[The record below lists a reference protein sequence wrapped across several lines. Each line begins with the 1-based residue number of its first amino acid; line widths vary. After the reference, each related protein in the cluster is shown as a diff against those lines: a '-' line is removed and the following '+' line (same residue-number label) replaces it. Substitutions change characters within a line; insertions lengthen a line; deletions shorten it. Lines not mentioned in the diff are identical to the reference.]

1 MSRKRRKSIA
11 PGERSEGA
19 LPLLDT
25 PFADEPEPVADDEIV
40 GVERTGAHEPLSM
53 ESTGASVALDVDESD
68 ELPAVLSSVAGEVL
82 DPPGLPGLPET
93 DRTAAYDP
101 PPDLFADIPDPEANP
116 VPVAFHEQ
124 STNFIPVARIERGDE
139 VPAAAAPARA
149 PAPAP
154 APAREE
160 RAFSL
165 FEPESEPEDAAA
177 TRARPAA
184 APAPAPAQRPAAPA
198 PAPTPVA
205 APGKA
210 AQRPKKPTEKPH
222 RPPGPMHRPVVRDAA
237 PAPKA
242 DPAENELTG
251 IYEPPEV
258 VPELPRGKL
267 TIVEGENTGKSY
279 FLNRNRSM
287 VGRGIDND
295 IVLMDIAVSRKH
307 FRVDRHAEGF
317 KVVDL
322 ASGNGTTLNGKRVT
336 EAELYDGDRI
346 DLGNTTIEFLSVGRT
361 RARLPAG
368 TPGTVEAPITDHGRS
383 QTPISP
389 VRGGPGPRIPWTWV
403 GLWAAATFLAVLVV
417 LVLVRRHRADA
428 PGDASG
434 AAARA
439 HVELAESAMRARD
452 WKRAEEEL
460 TVARQLGPE
469 LVAQVPFDDHV
480 ARIARE
486 RDAQRRLD
494 DARRKVGIEPPAAVQ
509 ALLLGIG
516 RDSVYYSEARNLIA
530 ELDTLAEAN
539 RAAGSGPGSAA
550 PGPSTLAPS
559 AAPVMLATQAPATA
573 APEIRPEPV
582 RVEPAKV
589 AAGRPDS
596 GGAANA
602 GAGGETEKRAKADIA
617 EALRLYRDEKFDDAA
632 AALEKAAR
640 RAPGT
645 KTAKDAQGKAKAVRE
660 FAEQWG
666 AAQKALRSRRAREAS
681 DALSRAA
688 ATDRRLGGH
697 HREKIDGQLA
707 EQLYMVA
714 IQAYNRQ
721 AYDEAVQANGRVL
734 EISPGHGLATRLQD
748 KMRRSAMLI
757 ARQAQQALDSGDRDT
772 AKRLAQAALKLVN
785 ESDGAG
791 KAARKVLDKL

>member
-1 MSRKRRKSIA
+1 MSRKRRQSLP
-11 PGERSEGA
+11 PGEQSEGA
-19 LPLLDT
+19 LPLLET
-25 PFADEPEPVADDEIV
+25 PFGEDAAIVADDEIM
-40 GVERTGAHEPLSM
+40 GVERTGAHAPLS
-53 ESTGASVALDVDESD
+53 EEITGAAIALDADESD
-68 ELPAVLSSVAGEVL
+68 ELPAVLSSVAGEIL
-82 DPPGLPGLPET
+82 DPPGLPET

-101 PPDLFADIPDPEANP
+101 PADLFADIPDPEANP
-116 VPVAFHEQ
+116 EAVSFHAKA
-124 STNFIPVARIERGDE
+124 TNFIPVARIERGED
-139 VPAAAAPARA
+139 VPIEAPPERAAAPERL
-149 PAPAP
+149 PAPGP
-154 APAREE
+154 APAREDRE
-160 RAFSL
+160 FSL
-165 FEPESEPEDAAA
+165 FEPEFEPGEVAP
-177 TRARPAA
+177 TQARPAA
-184 APAPAPAQRPAAPA
+184 PSPSPTPAARSATA

-205 APGKA
+205 SPGKA
-210 AQRPKKPTEKPH
+210 AARPKKPAEKPH
-222 RPPGPMHRPVVRDAA
+222 RPPGPMHRPLARDAA
-237 PAPKA
+237 PAPAPAAKA

-251 IYEPPEV
+251 IYEPPEA

-295 IVLMDIAVSRKH
+295 VVLMDIAVSRKH
-307 FRVDRHAEGF
+307 FRVDRHADGF

-322 ASGNGTTLNGKRVT
+322 ASGNGTTLNGKRVA

-361 RARLPAG
+361 RSRLPAG
-368 TPGTVEAPITDHGRS
+368 TPGTEEAPVTDHGRG

-389 VRGGPGPRIPWTWV
+389 VRGPAGPRIPWTWV

-417 LVLVRRHRADA
+417 LVLVRRYRADV

-434 AAARA
+434 TAARA

-469 LVAQVPFDDHV
+469 LVAQVPFDDHA

-539 RAAGSGPGSAA
+539 RAAGNA
-550 PGPSTLAPS
+550 PATVPAP
-559 AAPVMLATQAPATA
+559 ATQAPATA
-573 APEIRPEPV
+573 AATPEIRPEPA

-589 AAGRPDS
+589 AAGRPEVS
-596 GGAANA
+596 AARPEA
-602 GAGGETEKRAKADIA
+602 SASADTEKRAKADIA
-617 EALRLYRDEKFDDAA
+617 EALRLYRDEKFDAAA

-645 KTAKDAQGKAKAVRE
+645 KTAKDAQSKAKAVRD
-660 FAEQWG
+660 FADQWA
-666 AAQKALRSRRAREAS
+666 AAQKALRSRRAREAA
-681 DALSRAA
+681 DALSRASS
-688 ATDRRLGGH
+688 TDRRLGGH
-697 HREKIDGQLA
+697 QREKIDGQLA

-734 EISPGHGLATRLQD
+734 EIAPGHGLATRLQD
-748 KMRRSAMLI
+748 KMRRSALLI
-757 ARQAQQALDSGDRDT
+757 ARQAQQALDSGDRDG
-772 AKRLAQAALKLVN
+772 AKRLAQAALKLVS

>member
-1 MSRKRRKSIA
+1 VSRKRRKSIA
-11 PGERSEGA
+11 PGERAEGA
-19 LPLLDT
+19 LPLLET

-82 DPPGLPGLPET
+82 DPPALPGLPET

-101 PPDLFADIPDPEANP
+101 PPELFADIPDPEANP
-116 VPVAFHEQ
+116 VPVAFHNQ
-124 STNFIPVARIERGDE
+124 ATNFIPVARVERGE
-139 VPAAAAPARA
+139 ELAA

-154 APAREE
+154 APAPVPTPAREE

-165 FEPESEPEDAAA
+165 FDPEPGPDDAAA

-184 APAPAPAQRPAAPA
+184 PAPAPA

-205 APGKA
+205 SPGKA
-210 AQRPKKPTEKPH
+210 APRGKKPTEKPH
-222 RPPGPMHRPVVRDAA
+222 RPPGPMHRPVARDPA
-237 PAPKA
+237 PAPASKA

-361 RARLPAG
+361 RNRLPAG
-368 TPGTVEAPITDHGRS
+368 TPGTEEAPITDHGRS

-389 VRGGPGPRIPWTWV
+389 VRGAAGGPRIPWTWV

-539 RAAGSGPGSAA
+539 RAASNGSAA
-550 PGPSTLAPS
+550 PTPGPTPVQTPTASPTPAPPT
-559 AAPVMLATQAPATA
+559 AAA
-573 APEIRPEPV
+573 APEIRAEPA

-589 AAGRPDS
+589 AAGRPEV
-596 GGAANA
+596 AANA
-602 GAGGETEKRAKADIA
+602 GASAGAETEKRAKADIS

-645 KTAKDAQGKAKAVRE
+645 KTAKDAQGKARAVRE
-660 FAEQWG
+660 FADQWA

-757 ARQAQQALDSGDRDT
+757 ARQAQQALDSGDRDG

>member
-1 MSRKRRKSIA
+1 
-11 PGERSEGA
+11 
-19 LPLLDT
+19 
-25 PFADEPEPVADDEIV
+25 
-40 GVERTGAHEPLSM
+40 
-53 ESTGASVALDVDESD
+53 
-68 ELPAVLSSVAGEVL
+68 
-82 DPPGLPGLPET
+82 
-93 DRTAAYDP
+93 
-101 PPDLFADIPDPEANP
+101 
-116 VPVAFHEQ
+116 
-124 STNFIPVARIERGDE
+124 
-139 VPAAAAPARA
+139 
-149 PAPAP
+149 
-154 APAREE
+154 
-160 RAFSL
+160 
-165 FEPESEPEDAAA
+165 
-177 TRARPAA
+177 
-184 APAPAPAQRPAAPA
+184 
-198 PAPTPVA
+198 
-205 APGKA
+205 
-210 AQRPKKPTEKPH
+210 
-222 RPPGPMHRPVVRDAA
+222 
-237 PAPKA
+237 
-242 DPAENELTG
+242 
-251 IYEPPEV
+251 

-322 ASGNGTTLNGKRVT
+322 ASGNGTTLNGKRVA

-389 VRGGPGPRIPWTWV
+389 VRGAARPRIPWTWV

-469 LVAQVPFDDHV
+469 LVAQVPFDDHA

-539 RAAGSGPGSAA
+539 RAAGNAPGSAA
-550 PGPSTLAPS
+550 PTPATLAPS
-559 AAPVMLATQAPATA
+559 AALPPQAPATAAA
-573 APEIRPEPV
+573 APEIRPEPA
-582 RVEPAKV
+582 RVEPVKV
-589 AAGRPDS
+589 AAGRPDPAS
-596 GGAANA
+596 AANA
-602 GAGGETEKRAKADIA
+602 GASAETEKRAKADIS

-640 RAPGT
+640 RAPGS

-660 FAEQWG
+660 FADQWA
-666 AAQKALRSRRAREAS
+666 AAQKALRSRRAREAA

-757 ARQAQQALDSGDRDT
+757 ARQAQQALDSGDRDG